1 MKYPKDRFDD
11 LPKSLLRR
19 GAHRAPRTRLSK
31 MWSWI
36 VALCA
41 FVLLVGL
48 GVGVMWM
55 IDKQVQFIA
64 EDEPKQAQPTETA
77 TPSETPT
84 PTPTGPSATVD
95 PNMNVTVLNGVGTG
109 GLATAGSEHLAQA
122 GFTVGTVA
130 DADSFEN
137 PTTRVVIANE
147 EARGAAMGVVEAI
160 GVGEIAVDPEA
171 AAEGEIIVT
180 LGADAEAKLLAE

>member
-1 MKYPKDRFDD
+1 LKYPKDRFDD

-64 EDEPKQAQPTETA
+64 DDEPKQAQPTETA

>member
-1 MKYPKDRFDD
+1 
-11 LPKSLLRR
+11 
-19 GAHRAPRTRLSK
+19 

-64 EDEPKQAQPTETA
+64 DDEPKQAQPTETA

>member
-64 EDEPKQAQPTETA
+64 DDEPKQAQPTETA

-180 LGADAEAKLLAE
+180 LGADAEAQLLAE

>member
-64 EDEPKQAQPTETA
+64 DDEPKQAQPIETA

-109 GLATAGSEHLAQA
+109 GLATAGSEYLAQA
-122 GFTVGTVA
+122 GFTVGTIA

>member
-64 EDEPKQAQPTETA
+64 DDEPKQAQPTETA

>member
-64 EDEPKQAQPTETA
+64 DDEPKQAQPTETA

-180 LGADAEAKLLAE
+180 LGADAEAKLLTE

>member
-95 PNMNVTVLNGVGTG
+95 PYMNVTVLNGVGTG

-171 AAEGEIIVT
+171 ATEGEIIVT

>member
-31 MWSWI
+31 MRSWL

-41 FVLLVGL
+41 FVLLVAL

-55 IDKQVQFIA
+55 IDRQVQFIA
-64 EDEPKQAQPTETA
+64 EDEPQQEQPTESPQPE
-77 TPSETPT
+77 PSTT
-84 PTPTGPSATVD
+84 PTPTGPAATVD
-95 PNMNVTVLNGVGTG
+95 PNMSVTVLNGVGTA
-109 GLATAGSEHLAQA
+109 GLATAGSENLAEA
-122 GFTVGTVA
+122 GFAIGTVA

-137 PTTRVVIANE
+137 PTTTIVIADE
-147 EARGAAMGVVEAI
+147 AARGAAMGVAESL
-160 GVGEIAVDPEA
+160 GVGEITVNPDIA
-171 AAEGEIIVT
+171 AAGEIIVT
-180 LGADAEAKLLAE
+180 LGSDAEARLLG

>member
-64 EDEPKQAQPTETA
+64 DDEPKQAQPTETA

-122 GFTVGTVA
+122 GFTVGTIA

>member
-77 TPSETPT
+77 TPSKTPT

>member
-31 MWSWI
+31 MSSWI

-64 EDEPKQAQPTETA
+64 DDEPKQAQPTETA

-171 AAEGEIIVT
+171 ATEGEIIVT